1 MRYHQI
7 MKRVLAAALA
17 AGMIVTSAGCGG
29 KGGGNAPK
37 GGEVQEVD
45 AAELEFPLKEKT
57 TLTGLISYPA
67 NTESEPNN
75 RTIFKRLQEKTNVE
89 INWTAIQGDQ
99 WGDKIKLAM
108 ANKSSLT
115 DFVFTAGFG
124 DSDLLKYG
132 EQGVI
137 IPLEGYI
144 DKYMPNLKAVFDKFP
159 EYRTMSTDTNGH
171 IWAFPWIEQLG
182 SEKTA
187 IQTVGSMSF
196 INKKWLDFLGLE
208 MPDRSSVTA
217 ICLPVSASP

>member
-1 MRYHQI
+1 MKYHKI
-7 MKRVLAAALA
+7 IKRVLAVTLA
-17 AGMIVTSAGCGG
+17 AGMVVTSAGCGSS
-29 KGGGNAPK
+29 GGGNASQ
-37 GGEVQEVD
+37 GEVQEVD
-45 AAELEFPLKEKT
+45 IADLEFPLKEKA

-144 DKYMPNLKAVFDKFP
+144 DKYMPNLKSVFDKFP
-159 EYRTMSTDTNGH
+159 EYRTMSTDTNGNILTLIH
-171 IWAFPWIEQLG
+171 I
-182 SEKTA
+182 
-187 IQTVGSMSF
+187 
-196 INKKWLDFLGLE
+196 
-208 MPDRSSVTA
+208 
-217 ICLPVSASP
+217 